1 MDVLDRLQE
10 DDRVPGLVELLDQ
23 PPLKAQVVPP
33 VAQAGM
39 LVGLR
44 VRVDADDVGRRSG
57 EHVGA
62 VALSTGEIGDPE
74 ATHPSR
80 DPLVHGQ
87 VPAKPVVLLGN
98 VGQRALPREG
108 KRRDAG
114 GLVLLRVKVL
124 GHVLALPVAGE

>member
-23 PPLKAQVVPP
+23 PPLEAQVVPP
-33 VAQAGM
+33 VAQPGV

-62 VALSTGEIGDPE
+62 VALSAGEIGDPE

-87 VPAKPVVLLGN
+87 VPAIPVVLLRN
-98 VGQRALPREG
+98 VGQRALPRER